1 MPAQHTL
8 TAPAPGHDRLADCDQ
23 LHNKQCS
30 ALSCVAVPHWHTAN
44 TPPSALSSPLHTPQ
58 VGDLNV
64 LLDKLVTIANSWKEE
79 EAGVR
84 RRVSEEQAVV
94 VRELMQVGAWF
105 VGAGFGWGIVL
116 QIMRR

>member
-1 MPAQHTL
+1 MFSRMMRCCSKLAHDQH
-8 TAPAPGHDRLADCDQ
+8 PSC
-23 LHNKQCS
+23 
-30 ALSCVAVPHWHTAN
+30 ALP
-44 TPPSALSSPLHTPQ
+44 SPLHTPQ

-116 QIMRR
+116 QIMRIWVGRGLAASRA